1 MHESIK
7 IVRLQSGEDIIAS
20 YVEDNETE
28 TVLLKDPMTV
38 MFKRLPT
45 GASIMMVSPWLPIEL
60 IKENTALIYTSDIL
74 TIFEPKNVLVEH
86 YYKMVDNMKKFELS
100 DENRLRKHLE
110 EIDDDIDEEYDD
122 EDVEEMM
129 EVLKERKASKLH

>member
-74 TIFEPKNVLVEH
+74 TIFEP